1 MRTSSRGCDSRRQA
15 ILLLRGS
22 RDRLPLPPS
31 DAALAQRIYREAV
44 VWKKYLDHVI
54 GGYSRTPLN
63 GLDPDVLAAL
73 RAGAAQLLVMRVPS
87 HAAVSATVDAHGR
100 RKTMGLVNAV
110 LRKVA
115 AHSHEPDL
123 PLHIR
128 YSHPEG
134 LVDRWLDV
142 LGEERTRRLLE
153 WNNTAPELGGFA
165 FGDRPDGFQRGRFLE
180 DYGTIPRKG
189 VFSPPEGFYL
199 QDESAAIVGRGM
211 AELPGSPVLEIGAAP
226 GGKTAHLQE
235 KGLVFSMDP
244 SLRRMKRWTENRFRL
259 RWKDSLPL
267 IAEVE
272 GLPFS
277 NLFQKV
283 VVDAPCSNTGVYR
296 RRYDARWNWTPELSS
311 TMAGIQGNILHHG
324 SLAVAPD
331 GCLVYST
338 CSLEPMENIQV
349 VERFESSHR
358 DFQRIPFPGPE
369 ELVDGGGFLSYFPP
383 DAEIDGLFAAAWR
396 KTGHSG

>member
-22 RDRLPLPPS
+22 RERLPLPPS
-31 DAALAQRIYREAV
+31 DAALAQRIHREAV
-44 VWKKYLDHVI
+44 VWKGYLDHVI
-54 GGYSRTPLN
+54 GRYSKTPLN
-63 GLDPDVLAAL
+63 RLDPDVLATL

-115 AHSHEPDL
+115 AHSDEPEL

-128 YSHPEG
+128 YSHPKVLVEG
-134 LVDRWLDV
+134 WLSIF
-142 LGEERTRRLLE
+142 GEERTRRLLE
-153 WNNTAPELGGFA
+153 WNNTAPELGGYA
-165 FGDRPDGFQRGRFLE
+165 FGGRPEGFQRGRFLE
-180 DYGTIPRKG
+180 EYGTIPRKG

-211 AELPGSPVLEIGAAP
+211 ADLPGSPVLEIGAAP
-226 GGKTAHLQE
+226 GGKTAHLQR
-235 KGLVFSMDP
+235 KGPVFSMDP
-244 SLRRMKRWTENRFRL
+244 SLRRMKRWGENCRRL
-259 RWKDSLPL
+259 HWEDSLPL

-272 GLPFS
+272 ALPFS
-277 NLFQKV
+277 TLFQKV

-311 TMAGIQGNILHHG
+311 TMAGIQGSILQNA
-324 SLAVAPD
+324 SLAVAPG

-338 CSLEPMENIQV
+338 CSLEPEENMEV
-349 VERFESSHR
+349 VQRFESSHGE
-358 DFQRIPFPGPE
+358 FTRIPFPGPS
-369 ELVDGGGFLSYFPP
+369 ELVDGNGTLSYFPP
-383 DAEIDGLFAAAWR
+383 DAGIDGLFAAAWR
-396 KTGHSG
+396 KTGQIS